1 MIPPSR
7 DTNPFSSCW
16 LGPAGIDYVAS
27 DGNTPAVVTEL
38 LAAHQ
43 WRGQIVG
50 NHGVGK
56 STLLGSMKQHV
67 QARGREWVEC
77 RFYSCRNPWPV
88 RDLLQVRLDSN
99 SLLVIDGYEQL
110 GNVAR
115 AIVRW
120 RCWRSGAGLLV
131 STHEAVDLP
140 VLVDVRPNE
149 QTALVVF
156 RAVVTGRATPVTE
169 DDACKAFHACKGNI
183 RNMLDKLYDQHER
196 HERAEREAK
205 RQAKRANR
213 KRSSYVPTPA
223 PPVLLD

>member
-7 DTNPFSSCW
+7 ATNPFSTCW
-16 LGPAGIDYVAS
+16 LGPAGIDYVAT

-38 LAAHQ
+38 LAAHE

-56 STLLGSMKQHV
+56 STLLASMKHCV
-67 QARGREWVEC
+67 EARGREWVEF
-77 RFYSCRNPWPV
+77 RFYSDWKLATAW
-88 RDLLQVRLDSN
+88 DLWRTRLSSN

-110 GNVAR
+110 GSVAR
-115 AIVRW
+115 AIVGW
-120 RCWRSGAGLLV
+120 RCWRSEAGLLV
-131 STHEAVDLP
+131 TTHESVNLP
-140 VLVDVRPNE
+140 LLVEVRPNE
-149 QTALVVF
+149 QMALAVY
-156 RAVVTGRATPVTE
+156 RAVVGGRVTPVAE
-169 DDACKAFHACKGNI
+169 DDARKAFHACKCDI
-183 RNMLDKLYDQHER
+183 RQMLDKLYDQHER

-213 KRSSYVPTPA
+213 KRLSYVPTPD